1 MQHRINKVD
10 LTAVIRD
17 QLMKNGDCVSTDTL
31 YEGGKRVS
39 QIITIC
45 DKQGRTRTE
54 HVVLEQ
60 KRT

>member
-1 MQHRINKVD
+1 MPRRNNKGD

-17 QLMKNGDCVSTDTL
+17 RLMKNGDCVSTDTL

-39 QIITIC
+39 QAITIC

-54 HVVLEQ
+54 HVVFEQ

>member
-31 YEGGKRVS
+31 FVGGKRVS

-45 DKQGRTRTE
+45 DKQGSTRTE
-54 HVVLEQ
+54 HVVFEQ